1 MRNKLFAFVAAAVL
15 ILNFAGSLVADYT
28 SKTLARAR
36 SNQLVAVLPQS
47 DAIVTIDVKRFFGE
61 ALPKLLSGNQK
72 LMSEVITGIEEMKS
86 KTGIDIRQFDHVAAG
101 MTIKKIKEK
110 EYDFEPVITARGDVS
125 SNSVIEGAKKA
136 AGGKYKEERVG
147 SKVMFV
153 FAAKEVIA
161 NNKPASGT
169 GKDAEAMQKAVKKLS
184 DQVALT
190 AIDANTVAFGIPSR
204 VREIIEAKTKVSSE
218 LTGLLNR
225 KEIAV
230 VNVAAKVPAGMSAF
244 LPLENDE
251 LGQNIDSIQY
261 LFGNLDVVGEQ
272 TTMSITA
279 RTQQISQAKSLHET
293 LEGLQSLGKA
303 LLGGST
309 RADQQIYARL
319 IENVKFS
326 RSGTELSMDL
336 AIAKSDVDALVAM
349 IKK

>member
-15 ILNFAGSLVADYT
+15 VLNFTGSLVADST

-36 SNQLVAVLPQS
+36 LNQLVAVLPQS
-47 DAIVTIDVKRFFGE
+47 DAIVTIDIKRFFGE

-72 LMSEVITGIEEMKS
+72 LMSEVMACIEEMKS
-86 KTGIDIRQFDHVAAG
+86 TTGIEIRQFDHVAAG
-101 MTIKKIKEK
+101 MTIKKSKEK

-125 SNSVIEGAKKA
+125 SSSVIENAKKA
-136 AGGKYKEERVG
+136 SGGKYKEERVG
-147 SKVMFV
+147 SRVVFI
-153 FAAKEVIA
+153 FAAKKVIA
-161 NNKPASGT
+161 NTTPATVT
-169 GKDAEAMQKAVKKLS
+169 GKDAEAVQKAVKKLS
-184 DQVALT
+184 DEIALT
-190 AIDANTVAFGIPSR
+190 AVDANTVAFGTPAR
-204 VREIIEAKTKVSSE
+204 VREIIEAKTKISSE

-230 VNVAAKVPAGMSAF
+230 VNMAAKVPSGMSTF

-261 LFGNLDVVGEQ
+261 VFGNMDVVGDQ
-272 TTMSITA
+272 TMMSMTA
-279 RTQQISQAKSLHET
+279 RTQQISQAKSLQET

-303 LLGGST
+303 LLGGSK
-309 RADQQIYARL
+309 RADQQVYARL

-326 RSGTELSMDL
+326 RSGTEINMDL
-336 AIAKSDVDALVAM
+336 AIAQSDVDALVAM